1 MSDPA
6 ASSKNSDTKKNCGPA
21 VHESAPGSGRDATLT
36 GADKDLTPEE
46 QMALYEKHLKEND
59 WGHQPC

>member
-1 MSDPA
+1 MTAPSNPDPPKPAAEVKPSPAIPPETAEIPPDPA
-6 ASSKNSDTKKNCGPA
+6 K
-21 VHESAPGSGRDATLT
+21 LT
-36 GADKDLTPEE
+36 TDE

>member
-1 MSDPA
+1 MTAPSNPDPPQPAAGAKPPPVIPPEIVETPPDPA
-6 ASSKNSDTKKNCGPA
+6 K
-21 VHESAPGSGRDATLT
+21 LT
-36 GADKDLTPEE
+36 TDE